1 MENLIDTI
9 KSNTFVVVDLETTG
23 LNHSLEYGEVDYII
37 EIGAVKIEKG
47 KITKK
52 FHSFVSC
59 PIALPKEI
67 KDLTGITTADLRGA
81 PSINDALTKLQAF
94 CANSYLVGHNL
105 PFDLGF
111 LNYYGKELGIT
122 FNGKTYDTLTLSKSV
137 LAGELS
143 SYKLSAIAKYFDIS
157 TRTHKA
163 VNDALATAKIF
174 LALAKHQS
182 FLAWISSV
190 KEFD

>member
-9 KSNTFVVVDLETTG
+9 KHNTFVVVDLETTG
-23 LNHSLEYGEVDYII
+23 LNHSIEYGNVDYII

-52 FHSFVSC
+52 FHSFVAC

-67 KDLTGITTADLRGA
+67 KALTGIKTADLRGA

-94 CANSYLVGHNL
+94 CADSYLVGHNL

-163 VNDALATAKIF
+163 INDALATAKIF

>member
-1 MENLIDTI
+1 MENLVESI
-9 KSNTFVVVDLETTG
+9 KRNTFVVVDLETTG
-23 LNHSLEYGEVDYII
+23 LNNSLEYGEVDYII

-47 KITKK
+47 KITQKS
-52 FHSFVSC
+52 HSFVAC

-67 KDLTGITTADLRGA
+67 KALTGIKTADLRGA
-81 PSINDALTKLQAF
+81 PSINDALIKLKAF
-94 CANSYLVGHNL
+94 CGDCCLVGHNL
-105 PFDLGF
+105 QFDLGF
-111 LNYYGKELGIT
+111 LNYYGKELGII
-122 FNGKTYDTLTLSKSV
+122 FNGKTYDTLTLSKQV
-137 LAGELS
+137 LVGELS

-163 VNDALATAKIF
+163 INDALASAKIF

-190 KEFD
+190 REFD